1 MTFQTK
7 ELQMAKYLVQG
18 NYVGDGLK
26 GLLKEGGSSRRAVVE
41 ETLKSIGGA
50 LECFYYTLGEHDF
63 CSIVDVPDNV
73 SLAALNLV
81 TRASGRVTSRSTVLM
96 TAEEMDKAVKKS
108 VNFRAPGQ

>member
-1 MTFQTK
+1 
-7 ELQMAKYLVQG
+7 MAKYLIQG

-41 ETLKSIGGA
+41 ETLKSIGGT
-50 LECFYYTLGEHDF
+50 LECFYYSIGEHDF
-63 CSIVDVPDNV
+63 VCIVDVPDNL
-73 SLAALNLV
+73 SLAALNLT
-81 TRASGRVTSRSTVLM
+81 TRASGRVTSKSTVLM